1 MITHEDD
8 TTPDQGT
15 GIAVAPGRA
24 GAPMAIKP
32 SAPHPEGEAPTVVHE
47 GVPTTTASRGYE
59 RDIDPPLG
67 GARSTEL
74 WWLVAVLVLLAGIGM
89 IMWVLRSARSM
100 TQTSLTEGEGR
111 SRRRSASAGVSAWE
125 ESGRRAE
132 LPRDADTP
140 REPGMFD
147 DNDDEDNPDRPMW
160 DDQPRG
166 ER

>member
-1 MITHEDD
+1 
-8 TTPDQGT
+8 
-15 GIAVAPGRA
+15 
-24 GAPMAIKP
+24 
-32 SAPHPEGEAPTVVHE
+32 
-47 GVPTTTASRGYE
+47 
-59 RDIDPPLG
+59 
-67 GARSTEL
+67 
-74 WWLVAVLVLLAGIGM
+74 LAGIGM